1 MSDMKDTLL
10 MDIDD
15 DFEKVDTD
23 HGGLLMSIDEDY
35 DKVDESVD
43 TTLLKTIK

>member
-1 MSDMKDTLL
+1 MNDMKDTLL
-10 MDIDD
+10 MNIND
-15 DFEKVDTD
+15 DFSHVHSNES
-23 HGGLLMSIDEDY
+23 GLLMSIDEDY